1 MKKISIVILIA
12 IAISTNVHAQ
22 LGGLLDKAKSTAS
35 AAGFDVNQ
43 LTSGIMGK
51 LTPGLNLTSAQTP
64 KVTDAVTGF
73 LTDKSKILSLQGTDK
88 AAYTSKFGSLF
99 SGLKTKL
106 SGILLK
112 DQMNKFLGMKTTDP
126 TNVLSQLFH

>member
-1 MKKISIVILIA
+1 MKKILIVLSIAFAVTTA
-12 IAISTNVHAQ
+12 NAQ
-22 LGGLLDKAKSTAS
+22 LGSLGDLAKTAS
-35 AAGFDVNQ
+35 AAGFDVNK

-51 LTPGLNLTSAQTP
+51 LTPGLNLTGAQQP
-64 KVTDAVTGF
+64 QVTDAVTSF
-73 LTDKSKILSLQGTDK
+73 LGDKSKILPLQTSDK
-88 AAYTSKFGSLF
+88 AAYTSKFNSLF
-99 SGLKTKL
+99 GGLKSKL

>member
-1 MKKISIVILIA
+1 MKKILIVLSIAFAVTTA
-12 IAISTNVHAQ
+12 NAQ
-22 LGGLLDKAKSTAS
+22 LGSLGDLAKTAG
-35 AAGFDVNQ
+35 AAGFDVNK

-51 LTPGLNLTSAQTP
+51 LTPGLNLTGAQQP
-64 KVTDAVTGF
+64 QVTDAITSF
-73 LTDKSKILSLQGTDK
+73 LGDKSKILPLQTSDK
-88 AAYTSKFGSLF
+88 AAYTSKFNSLF
-99 SGLKTKL
+99 GGLKSKL